1 MQPMD
6 FEFVNLRELSPN
18 TVAAVMGA
26 AVTLMAAL
34 INLRIAWRREVLSR
48 LQGPRGGKPRRGLL
62 PAIAFLVGAAAVGG
76 YALALYLMQMHDS
89 ESALLRTELRERA
102 QQIQSSA
109 ERIEGARV
117 QERLVTLSE
126 ARSNE
131 ERRRGAEGASAATR
145 LAPCRARADAA
156 CREEDA
162 VHAAVCAV
170 LPAKAVAVEIGA
182 YAGLTVADGP
192 GAYAPVALG
201 ADLGTARIAPKPI
214 ERSDGGDKL
223 LCLEAWS
230 WDGQRALDLRI
241 VVKYLLG
248 EVAAPSSAAAS
259 APLAEAR
266 TTSITPLATRT
277 DSPPLPGML

>member
-1 MQPMD
+1 MD
-6 FEFVNLRELSPN
+6 FESANLRSFSPN
-18 TVAAVMGA
+18 EIATVVGA
-26 AVTLMAAL
+26 AVTLVAAL

-48 LQGPRGGKPRRGLL
+48 MQGPRGGKPRRGLL
-62 PAIAFLVGAAAVGG
+62 PAIAFMVAAAAVGG
-76 YALALYLMQMHDS
+76 YALALYLMQLHEG
-89 ESALLRTELRERA
+89 ESALLRTELRQRA

-109 ERIEGARV
+109 ERIESARV
-117 QERLVTLSE
+117 QERLVTLTE

-145 LAPCRARADAA
+145 LAPCRARADAV

-162 VHAAVCAV
+162 VRAAVCAV
-170 LPAKAVAVEIGA
+170 MPAKAVAVEIAAFG
-182 YAGLTVADGP
+182 GLTVAEGP
-192 GAYAPVALG
+192 GAYAPAALG

-230 WDGQRALDLRI
+230 WDGQRSLDLRI

-248 EVAAPSSAAAS
+248 DVAAPPPTAAS

-266 TTSITPLATRT
+266 TAAITPL
-277 DSPPLPGML
+277 